1 MLYSFLCATLW
12 ASTGIFVKFIDGM
25 SVFHIIWGRFLVA
38 FIFGAVLL
46 KAHSFSRS
54 GPSAYQ
60 AQEFPLALMMTLYY
74 VLATFSFYYA
84 PVAVA
89 ALLIALAPLFTFLLR
104 LFLQSE
110 FNQNELIGFLIA
122 FAGLAFYFYGKDY
135 AAEGYAISDILL
147 GSALGLGA
155 AFLRAMFS
163 FSLWRRVNQGRVVNA
178 ANINNLTLVLGVALL
193 LPCLLL
199 QPGDAKV
206 TQHNLILIVGLG
218 LLATF
223 LPNLLNNL
231 SSMKLSPTLH
241 NIIGMTTPISASLM
255 AWAFLDEAQD
265 LQALLAIIITV
276 SGIFLSMRPSKK
288 PVRIGATKS

>member
-1 MLYSFLCATLW
+1 ML
-12 ASTGIFVKFIDGM
+12 I
-25 SVFHIIWGRFLVA
+25 
-38 FIFGAVLL
+38 L
-46 KAHSFSRS
+46 KARSFRRS
-54 GPSAYQ
+54 GRSSYQ

-104 LFLQSE
+104 FFLQRE
-110 FNQNELIGFLIA
+110 FNQNELVGFLVA

-135 AAEGYAISDILL
+135 AAEGYAIKDILL

-155 AFLRAMFS
+155 A
-163 FSLWRRVNQGRVVNA
+163 
-178 ANINNLTLVLGVALL
+178 LVLPFLF
-193 LPCLLL
+193 L
-199 QPGDAKV
+199 QPGEAQV
-206 TQHNLILIVGLG
+206 TQHNLILIIGLG

-231 SSMKLSPTLH
+231 SSMELSPTLH

-265 LQALLAIIITV
+265 LQALLAIITV
-276 SGIFLSMRPSKK
+276 SGIFLSMRPTKN
-288 PVRIGATKS
+288 PVPVGATKT